1 VRASESSEKETKI
14 LKDALVAD
22 LKRIL
27 EEMTTRQMEQQAANA
42 KMLSQ
47 SIVSGITGGLNP
59 PLEQMRDAL
68 KLSVGKQVEGVNELV
83 INTMSS
89 LTAQIRDIFEK
100 QIGQVNAFQA
110 ETVAQLQ
117 TAIGSLNGLA
127 EKLGATSSAA
137 SAEMA
142 KHISQA
148 VADLE
153 QRQRDMT
160 AEFAKAVEA
169 MQANTASGQQAAL
182 QSTQTAVAALSESV
196 QQAVTMLQSQAQAT
210 AQRDE
215 ERARALATQAQSA
228 SDSLQSVLEKSHVQL
243 GELTGAIQ
251 ASVDRM
257 EKVTTASVDKMNQGA
272 ETLYVA
278 SSDFA
283 KASTATGALV
293 GKAEALS
300 QGLTA
305 ASSTLA
311 GSSGVLANALAE
323 YKLVRDEVQ
332 RMVTELRATVEAARR
347 EASLTAE
354 TLARIEAAANSLAVA
369 QKQADEYLKGV
380 SDVLSEAH
388 SSFASNITNTL
399 RTANGAFHEHLT
411 NSTKILGSAIEELGD
426 VIDRIPTPS

>member
-1 VRASESSEKETKI
+1 
-14 LKDALVAD
+14 
-22 LKRIL
+22 
-27 EEMTTRQMEQQAANA
+27 
-42 KMLSQ
+42 
-47 SIVSGITGGLNP
+47 
-59 PLEQMRDAL
+59 
-68 KLSVGKQVEGVNELV
+68 
-83 INTMSS
+83 
-89 LTAQIRDIFEK
+89 
-100 QIGQVNAFQA
+100 
-110 ETVAQLQ
+110 
-117 TAIGSLNGLA
+117 
-127 EKLGATSSAA
+127 
-137 SAEMA
+137 MA